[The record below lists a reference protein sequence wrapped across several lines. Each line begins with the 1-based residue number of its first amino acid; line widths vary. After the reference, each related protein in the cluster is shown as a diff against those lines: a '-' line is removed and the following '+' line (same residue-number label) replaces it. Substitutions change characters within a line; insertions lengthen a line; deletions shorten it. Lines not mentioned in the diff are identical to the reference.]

1 MSEFSVGDTVYFPG
15 ARFEYNQTLPY
26 RVQPTDPFTVTCEGS
41 RGEPHGPYVLTA
53 EQVAELRVTTVPPC
67 KQEAQS

>member
-15 ARFEYNQTLPY
+15 AKFEYNQTLPY
-26 RVQPTDPFTVTCEGS
+26 QVVSLDPFSVTCETGY
-41 RGEPHGPYVLTA
+41 GATGGPYVLTP
-53 EQVAELRVTTVPPC
+53 EQVAELQVTTVPPH